1 MDVIERDARGF
12 GRHLTHGEMSA
23 LPDLGATVEKF
34 GTGRSLVIGVPVQDD
49 LSLAAFGK
57 PNEKPMFL
65 NPAANPRL
73 AQRGRG
79 RGQRRDRGE
88 GSGSGS
94 ASSSSACREHAVM
107 TSRMLTRA

>member
-1 MDVIERDARGF
+1 
-12 GRHLTHGEMSA
+12 MSA

-65 NPAANPRL
+65 NPAANPRPL
-73 AQRGRG
+73 RSEVVAEGS
-79 RGQRRDRGE
+79 DAIGE
-88 GSGSGS
+88 KGSGSGS

-107 TSRMLTRA
+107 TSRMLTPRA